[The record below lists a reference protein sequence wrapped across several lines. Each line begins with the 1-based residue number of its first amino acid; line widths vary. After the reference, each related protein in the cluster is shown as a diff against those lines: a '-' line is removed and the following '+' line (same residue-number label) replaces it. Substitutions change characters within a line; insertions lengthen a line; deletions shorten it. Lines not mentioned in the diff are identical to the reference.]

1 MRGSLT
7 FSPDLN
13 TGGILCKADLYEM
26 SEQDMLKLAA
36 AMTEQAA
43 VLQMTLLK
51 KLADKDQA
59 NRIIQVA
66 ANGMPKTS

>member
-7 FSPDLN
+7 FSPDIA
-13 TGGILCKADLYEM
+13 TGGIQCRADLYEM

-51 KLADKDQA
+51 KLAEKDQA
-59 NRIIQVA
+59 SRIIQVA